1 MAFDKVGNLPD
12 GPRDKTSPRR
22 FSALGGCLLAIL
34 AGALGF
40 LCTWTALSLGARG
53 ELAWRLGQPTEVR
66 VWLLRGEDIDGIG
79 WSRGSVVDRRDS
91 TVCVRTLV
99 GFWTWRGTAPDPGS
113 PACDCYERQGSTWV
127 GAGGCP

>member
-1 MAFDKVGNLPD
+1 MAFDKVGNPPD
-12 GPRDKTSPRR
+12 GFRDRASPRR

-40 LCTWTALSLGARG
+40 VCTWTTLTLGARG

-66 VWLLRGEDIDGIG
+66 VWLLRDDDIGGIG
-79 WSRGSVVDRRDS
+79 WSRGAVVERRDS

-99 GFWTWRGTAPDPGS
+99 GFWTWRGAAPEPAS
-113 PACDCYERQGSTWV
+113 PACDCYERQGSTWI